1 LRICS
6 LLPAATETLFA
17 LGLGANVVAVSHEC
31 DQPPEARSKPR
42 ATTTTV
48 DPAILSSAEIDA
60 LVSQTLAG
68 GASTYHVDLDVL
80 RRTRPELIVT
90 QDLCAVC
97 AIDGGE
103 VRRAASTLNPVPRV
117 VTISPTCLE
126 DILDSIAR
134 LGEWA
139 GAPRQARELVDELRT
154 RLDAV
159 RASTST
165 ADRPRVVCL
174 EWLDPPW
181 LAGHWMPEL
190 VEVAG
195 GVDALG
201 IAAEPSRRATWAE
214 IKAARPEVLILMPC
228 GFDVPRTLQELDV
241 LCTVPEVADL
251 PAVRSGR
258 VFAVDGSRYF
268 NRPGPSIAEGAELL
282 AGLLSAP
289 PRLERSSA
297 ATQVHLRPLSLDAIE
312 AQGRR
317 GGLL

>member
-17 LGLGANVVAVSHEC
+17 LGLGADIVAVSHEC
-31 DQPPEARSKPR
+31 DQPPEARARPR
-42 ATTTTV
+42 ATTTTI
-48 DPAILSSAEIDA
+48 DPSILSSAEIDA
-60 LVSQTLAG
+60 LVSETLAG

-103 VRRAASTLNPVPRV
+103 VRRAAATLNPVPQV
-117 VTISPTCLE
+117 VTLSPTCLK
-126 DILDSIAR
+126 DILDSIGA
-134 LGEWA
+134 LGEWT
-139 GAPRQARELVDELRT
+139 GASRQAKELVDELRA
-154 RLDAV
+154 RLDTV
-159 RASTST
+159 RASTNS

-195 GVDALG
+195 GFDALG
-201 IAAEPSRRATWAE
+201 VAAQPSRRASWAE
-214 IKAARPEVLILMPC
+214 IKTVQPEVLILMPC
-228 GFDVPRTLQELDV
+228 GFDVARTLQDLDV
-241 LCTVPEVADL
+241 LVTVPEVADL

-282 AGLLSAP
+282 AGLFRVP
-289 PRLERSSA
+289 PRLARSSA

-317 GGLL
+317 VGPA